1 MDMETG
7 RDVQGIKSLSRHFL
21 EQVVALSS
29 EGILI
34 VDAQDPGLPVV
45 YANPAYED
53 LTGYSVTELTG
64 QPWSMMGRDADAD
77 PGLKRLRAAIGRAE
91 SCRIVVPELR
101 KNGTS
106 WLAEIHVAPM
116 TGGRSE
122 TRYFLCAHRP
132 AGAVAMPSS
141 DAAAGFAEGSE
152 GDGELGVLQREL
164 GKARQKIASLDRID
178 PTTGLL
184 RFGHFQDTLRR
195 DLAIARRVQRSV
207 TVLVFQIVELD
218 VYRQT
223 FGSKAADSCQ
233 RMIGAQITR
242 ALRRAGDICAR
253 YDDSTLVAAVLG
265 QAPDEVRPLTEQI
278 AENVRQLG
286 LHNPRAR
293 SGRYL
298 TVRSLLIDCPPGT
311 SEDPEALIVR
321 ALQEQQA
328 DSVAPLAVPEA
339 AASSRGS
346 AAG

>member
-1 MDMETG
+1 METG
-7 RDVQGIKSLSRHFL
+7 RDAQGIKSLSRHFL
-21 EQVVALSS
+21 EQVVALSP

-34 VDAQDPGLPVV
+34 VDAQDSSLPVV
-45 YANPAYED
+45 YANPAYEQ
-53 LTGYSVTELTG
+53 LTGYSVSELVG
-64 QPWSMMGRDADAD
+64 RPWSMMGRDADSD
-77 PGLKRLRAAIGRAE
+77 PGLKRLRAAVSRAE
-91 SCRIVVPELR
+91 QCRIVVPELR
-101 KNGTS
+101 KSGTT
-106 WLAEIHVAPM
+106 WLAEVHLAPM
-116 TGGRSE
+116 AGARGE
-122 TRYFLCAHRP
+122 TRYFLCAHRMTSSP
-132 AGAVAMPSS
+132 GAQ
-141 DAAAGFAEGSE
+141 AADGMVGFVDGHE

-164 GKARQKIASLDRID
+164 GRARQKIASLDRID

-184 RFGHFQDTLRR
+184 RFSHFQDTLRR
-195 DLAIARRVQRSV
+195 DLGIACRVQRSV
-207 TVLVFQIVELD
+207 TVLVFEIVELD

-265 QAPDEVRPLTEQI
+265 QSPEDLRPLTEQI

-311 SEDPEALIVR
+311 HEDPETLIVR
-321 ALQEQQA
+321 ALEERRA
-328 DSVAPLAVPEA
+328 DGANRVALPEA
-339 AASSRGS
+339 RDSSRGS
-346 AAG
+346 ATG